1 MAAVDGA
8 EVVDA
13 VDARGVKAS
22 SHALLRESSIATAT
36 PGKPQRQ
43 WAQFIRWILLFAG
56 GVLMVMPLAYM
67 LSTSFKFPF
76 EVYNLNLI
84 PEEPT
89 VENYTYV
96 MSDGRFMRWFW
107 NSMLIATLTTI
118 SNVLFDSLVGYTL
131 CKFRFRGRYIVFIAI
146 LSTLMIPTEMLVIP
160 WYLMS
165 QQFGWLDTTWGIMFP
180 GLMTAFGVFLMKQFF
195 ESVPDDFIE
204 AARID
209 GLNELQIWWSV
220 AMPLVKPALAALAIF
235 VFLGN
240 WTAFIW
246 PLIVT
251 NSQDMYTLPVGL
263 TTFSVEQSV
272 EWELIMTGAAISVL
286 PTLVVFLVFQRFII
300 RGVVM
305 AGLKG

>member
-1 MAAVDGA
+1 MTTADATLGAIRPTAEAALDTKRA
-8 EVVDA
+8 
-13 VDARGVKAS
+13 
-22 SHALLRESSIATAT
+22 
-36 PGKPQRQ
+36 GKPRNLGQ
-43 WAQFIRWILLFAG
+43 AIRWLLLFAG
-56 GVLMVMPLAYM
+56 GIAMVTPIAFM
-67 LSTSFKFPF
+67 LSTSFKWPH
-76 EVYNLNLI
+76 EVYDVSLI
-84 PEEPT
+84 PNEPT
-89 VENYTYV
+89 IENYTYV
-96 MSDGRFMRWFW
+96 LEDGRFYGWFL
-107 NSMLIATLTTI
+107 NSIIIATITTV

-131 CKFRFRGRYIVFIAI
+131 CKFRFPGRTIIFIAI

-165 QQFGWLDTTWGIMFP
+165 QSFGWLDTYWGIMFP
-180 GLMTAFGVFLMKQFF
+180 GLMTAFGVFLMRQFF

-209 GLNELQIWWSV
+209 GLNELQIWWTV

-240 WTAFIW
+240 WTAFLW

-251 NSQDMYTLPVGL
+251 NSVEMYTLPVGL
-263 TTFSVEQSV
+263 SGFGDEVDV
-272 EWELIMTGAAISVL
+272 AWELIMTGAAISTI
-286 PTLVVFLVFQRFII
+286 PTLIVFLVFQRFII

>member
-1 MAAVDGA
+1 MTDTAIN
-8 EVVDA
+8 
-13 VDARGVKAS
+13 AS
-22 SHALLRESSIATAT
+22 SQSLFSARTVGSKRNL
-36 PGKPQRQ
+36 G
-43 WAQFIRWILLFAG
+43 QFIRWLLLFAG
-56 GVLMVMPLAYM
+56 GIAMVMPIAYM

-76 EVYNLNLI
+76 EVYNVNLI

-89 VENYTYV
+89 IENYTYV
-96 MSDGRFMRWFW
+96 LEDGRFYNWFW
-107 NSMLIATLTTI
+107 NSIIIATITTL

-131 CKFRFRGRYIVFIAI
+131 CKFRFPGRYIIFIAI

-165 QQFGWLDTTWGIMFP
+165 QSFGWLDTYWGIMFP
-180 GLMTAFGVFLMKQFF
+180 GLMTAFGTFLMKQFF

-209 GLNELQIWWSV
+209 GLNELEIWWRV

-251 NSQDMYTLPVGL
+251 NSVEMYTLPVGL
-263 TTFSVEQSV
+263 SGFGDEADVA
-272 EWELIMTGAAISVL
+272 WELIMTGAAISTL
-286 PTLVVFLVFQRFII
+286 PTLIVFLIFQRFII

>member
-1 MAAVDGA
+1 MG
-8 EVVDA
+8 
-13 VDARGVKAS
+13 
-22 SHALLRESSIATAT
+22 
-36 PGKPQRQ
+36 
-43 WAQFIRWILLFAG
+43 QFIRWALLFG
-56 GVLMVMPLAYM
+56 GGILMIMPIVFM
-67 LSTSFKFPF
+67 LSTSLKFPF

-89 VENYTYV
+89 IENYTYV
-96 MSDGRFMRWFW
+96 LADGRFFGWFW
-107 NSMLIATLTTI
+107 NSLIIATLTTV
-118 SNVLFDSLVGYTL
+118 SAVFFDALVGYAL
-131 CKFRFRGRYIVFIAI
+131 CKFKFPGRYLIFIAI

-165 QQFGWLDTTWGIMFP
+165 KSFGWLDTYWGIMFP
-180 GLMTAFGVFLMKQFF
+180 GIMTAFGTFLMKQFF
-195 ESVPDDFIE
+195 ETVPDDFLE

-209 GLNELQIWWSV
+209 GLNEFQIWWQV
-220 AMPLVKPALAALAIF
+220 AMPLVRPALAALAIF

-251 NSQDMYTLPVGL
+251 NSVDMYTLPVGL
-263 TTFSVEQSV
+263 SSFGDEVDV
-272 EWELIMTGAAISVL
+272 AWELIMTGAAISTL

>member
-1 MAAVDGA
+1 MTIAPDVPE
-8 EVVDA
+8 EVRPRSDTLFQ
-13 VDARGVKAS
+13 ARPSRRPRNLGQIV
-22 SHALLRESSIATAT
+22 
-36 PGKPQRQ
+36 
-43 WAQFIRWILLFAG
+43 RWLLLFAG
-56 GVLMVMPLAYM
+56 GVLMVMPIAYM
-67 LSTSFKFPF
+67 ISTSLKWPH
-76 EVYNLNLI
+76 EVYNVNLI

-89 VENYTYV
+89 LDNYVYV
-96 MSDGRFMRWFW
+96 LEDGRFYLWFV
-107 NSMLIATLTTI
+107 NSLIIATITTV
-118 SNVLFDSLVGYTL
+118 SNLFFDSLIGYTL
-131 CKFRFRGRYIVFIAI
+131 CKFRFPGRQLVFIAI

-165 QQFGWLDTTWGIMFP
+165 QSFGWLDSYWGIMFP
-180 GLMTAFGVFLMKQFF
+180 GLMTAFGTFLMKQFF

-209 GLNELQIWWSV
+209 GLNEFQIWWTV

-240 WTAFIW
+240 WTAFLW

-251 NSQDMYTLPVGL
+251 NSTDMYTLPVGL
-263 TTFSVEQSV
+263 SSFGDEADVA
-272 EWELIMTGAAISVL
+272 WELIMTGAAISTI
-286 PTLVVFLVFQRFII
+286 PTLIVFLIFQRFII

>member
-1 MAAVDGA
+1 MASTQSDLIIKPTS
-8 EVVDA
+8 D
-13 VDARGVKAS
+13 
-22 SHALLRESSIATAT
+22 ALLTIERPPAPRSY
-36 PGKPQRQ
+36 GQY
-43 WAQFIRWILLFAG
+43 IRWLILFIG
-56 GVLMVMPLAYM
+56 GIIMVMPIVYM
-67 LSTSFKFPF
+67 LSASFKFQH
-76 EVYNLNLI
+76 EIYNLNLI

-89 VENYTYV
+89 LENYTYV
-96 MSDGRFMRWFW
+96 LEDGRFYQWFI
-107 NSMLIATLTTI
+107 NSMVIATITTI

-131 CKFRFRGRYIVFIAI
+131 CKFRFPGRMFVFIAI
-146 LSTLMIPTEMLVIP
+146 LSTLMIPTEMLIIP

-165 QQFGWLDTTWGIMFP
+165 KSFGWLDSYWGIMFP
-180 GLMTAFGVFLMKQFF
+180 GLMTAFGTFLMKQFF
-195 ESVPDDFIE
+195 ETVPDDFIE

-209 GLNELQIWWSV
+209 GLNELQIWWTV

-251 NSQDMYTLPVGL
+251 NSQELYTLPVGL
-263 TTFSVEQSV
+263 TTFSVEQQV
-272 EWELIMTGAAISVL
+272 EWELIMTGAALATI
-286 PTLVVFLVFQRFII
+286 PTLIVFLIFQRYII

>member
-1 MAAVDGA
+1 MVSSDA
-8 EVVDA
+8 EIRANSQTLVA
-13 VDARGVKAS
+13 PG
-22 SHALLRESSIATAT
+22 T
-36 PGKPQRQ
+36 PRRPANTGQV
-43 WAQFIRWILLFAG
+43 IRWLILFAG
-56 GVLMVMPLAYM
+56 GVLMVMPIAYM
-67 LSTSFKFPF
+67 ISTSLKWPH
-76 EVYNLNLI
+76 EIYNLALVPN
-84 PEEPT
+84 EPHL
-89 VENYTYV
+89 ENYTYV
-96 MSDGRFMRWFW
+96 LEDGRFYGWFI
-107 NSMLIATLTTI
+107 NSLVIATITTI

-131 CKFRFRGRYIVFIAI
+131 CKFRFPGRYIVFIAI

-165 QQFGWLDTTWGIMFP
+165 QAFGWLDSYWGIMFP
-180 GLMTAFGVFLMKQFF
+180 GLMTAFGTFLMKQFF
-195 ESVPDDFIE
+195 ETVPDDFIE

-209 GLNELQIWWSV
+209 GLNELTIWWTV
-220 AMPLVKPALAALAIF
+220 AMPLVRPALAALAIF

-251 NSQDMYTLPVGL
+251 NSVEMYTLPVGL
-263 TTFSVEQSV
+263 SSFGDEADVQ
-272 EWELIMTGAAISVL
+272 WELIMTGAAISTI